1 MAGIAYS
8 GSASNRFL
16 ADWTAQLTDAND
28 DWWRDAPTLAA
39 RSWHLYDNDPY
50 FHALVETLVGGVF
63 GASGLKFRSL
73 YQEDAKPETSDAER
87 QVRREIDKS
96 MTSACSRKRLD
107 AIGLL
112 SWRDMSAM
120 IYRSAL
126 VAGDGFAVRCWKP
139 NRVDAYQATCW
150 RIIDPARVSNP
161 QFGANTATMFE
172 GFELDADGRPVA
184 IHVQKSHPH
193 LQRVAMSFDWQRIPI
208 FAADGSRNV
217 MHRKRVKR
225 PEQIRGLGC
234 AAPVLVYLRML
245 NQTTEAWVIAKRIQA
260 SYALMIKTEDPD
272 KAARAD
278 RYGALLTGNAPT
290 KPGMRYYH
298 NHDEIKPLDFQ
309 FQGNDYEQFRNPI
322 IEAVCATECVP
333 FEMVLQRLTKSNLA
347 SSRAALLSYYT
358 TCQREQD
365 GHIEDVEQVR
375 VDAVL
380 REEIA
385 RGRLVV
391 RSDNRDEILA
401 GRFLRPPRVWPDP
414 LKEAN
419 AVRAWVDLGRSLSG
433 AYAEAGLDFES
444 EILQRAQD
452 NALLEA
458 QGVIISEETIAER
471 IVTDPKEVEAVDNPA
486 DDEETEDS
494 GIDGEDSSSAKVK
507 D

>member
-1 MAGIAYS
+1 MAGLAYS
-8 GSASNRFL
+8 GAASNRFL
-16 ADWTAQLTDAND
+16 ADWTAQLTDSND

-63 GASGLKFRSL
+63 GATGLRFRSL
-73 YQEDAKPETSDAER
+73 YQEDTKPETSDRER
-87 QVRREIDKS
+87 EVRREIDKA
-96 MTSACSRKRLD
+96 MTSACNRKRLD

-126 VAGDGFAVRCWKP
+126 VAGDGFAVRTWKP
-139 NRVDAYQATCW
+139 ERVDAYQATCW

-161 QFGANTATMFE
+161 NFAANTEQMFE
-172 GFELDADGRPVA
+172 GFELDGDGRPVA
-184 IHVQKSHPH
+184 IYVQKSHPN
-193 LQRVAMSFDWQRIPI
+193 LQRVAMKFDWQRVPI
-208 FAADGSRNV
+208 FAPDGSRNV

-245 NQTTEAWVIAKRIQA
+245 GQTTEAWVIAKRIQA
-260 SYALMIKTEDPD
+260 SYALMVKTDDPS
-272 KAARAD
+272 KAAAAD
-278 RYGALLTGNAPT
+278 KYGALLTGNSPT

-298 NHDEIKPLDFQ
+298 NHESITPLDYQ

-365 GHIEDVEQVR
+365 GQIEDVEQIR
-375 VDAVL
+375 VEAVL
-380 REEIA
+380 REEVA
-385 RGRLVV
+385 RDRLTV
-391 RSDNRDEILA
+391 SGDNWDEITA

-419 AVRAWVDLGRSLSG
+419 AARAWIDLGRSLSSV
-433 AYAEAGLDFES
+433 YAEAGLDFES

-452 NALLEA
+452 DKLLEA
-458 QGVIISEETIAER
+458 QGISISEATPGAP
-471 IVTDPKEVEAVDNPA
+471 IVTEPKEDAAGDSADAGTDPA
-486 DDEETEDS
+486 DEQDPDEP
-494 GIDGEDSSSAKVK
+494 AAPANA
-507 D
+507 